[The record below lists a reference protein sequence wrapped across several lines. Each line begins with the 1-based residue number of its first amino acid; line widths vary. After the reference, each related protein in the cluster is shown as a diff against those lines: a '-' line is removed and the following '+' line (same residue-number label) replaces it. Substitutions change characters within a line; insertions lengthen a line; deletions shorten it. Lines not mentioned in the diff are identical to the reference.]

1 MRFCELCEIFETIFF
16 HHWES
21 ASGDRKTGSYL
32 DGMIPFMIPFLL
44 ILLMN
49 WLRKC
54 MGNCRLYLEMF
65 WQVACISGNKRAN
78 KIYIR
83 IYSVNRNTLSV
94 KSEKWKVTKRLI
106 YEMFQLLEVKFF
118 KCDFWKRK
126 NAPSEWRRY
135 LFSQKSSIID
145 VWKCH
150 RFASETHNDLVLK

>member
-21 ASGDRKTGSYL
+21 ASGGRKAGSYL

-78 KIYIR
+78 KMYIR

-94 KSEKWKVTKRLI
+94 KSEKWQSVWSTWCFNFFGLSFLNVISERGKMLLLNADAI
-106 YEMFQLLEVKFF
+106 YFHK
-118 KCDFWKRK
+118 K
-126 NAPSEWRRY
+126 APS
-135 LFSQKSSIID
+135 
-145 VWKCH
+145 
-150 RFASETHNDLVLK
+150 